1 MQLTEVFMEAML
13 ECAEG
18 FYIIEEESR
27 KICYT
32 NSFFYLDEGSER
44 LEGKTCYRAFAG
56 RSEPC
61 RYCPELGKTNS
72 AKKASISGI
81 ITMPGQSTGTKS
93 KIV

>member
-44 LEGKTCYRAFAG
+44 LEGKTCYQAFVRNWEKQTAQ
-56 RSEPC
+56 
-61 RYCPELGKTNS
+61 
-72 AKKASISGI
+72 KKASISGI